1 MNTTTNSQNGKD
13 NAVCKTAECKDVSA
27 EARTK
32 REQLRSRVK
41 ARIRELED
49 SLTTLKSQAGN
60 VRRCSALETELQ
72 LVYDCMAGGWANV
85 GEVEAAKL
93 NQWLDNTKFL
103 TLRMNPHQA

>member
-1 MNTTTNSQNGKD
+1 MNTTTDSQTGKG
-13 NAVCKTAECKDVSA
+13 NAVCKTVECKDVSA
-27 EARTK
+27 VERTK
-32 REQLRSRVK
+32 KEQLRSRVK

-72 LVYDCMAGGWANV
+72 LVYDCMAGGWEHV

-93 NQWLDNTKFL
+93 NQWLDNTKYL
-103 TLRMNPHQA
+103 TLNLNTHQA